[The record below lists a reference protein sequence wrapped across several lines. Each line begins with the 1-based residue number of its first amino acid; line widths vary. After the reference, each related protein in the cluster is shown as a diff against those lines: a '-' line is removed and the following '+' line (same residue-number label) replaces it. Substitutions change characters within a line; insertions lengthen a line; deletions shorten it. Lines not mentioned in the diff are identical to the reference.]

1 MIAFFCCGTLALMPD
16 PGISVHFRMA
26 DDGKAALHV
35 AAEHG
40 STAAAR
46 QLLASGAAVD
56 LQDLLGGWT
65 AMHYAAAHQ
74 QTEVV
79 ELVRTFQLLPLASRF
94 PQHLLASCFLLLP
107 SPFSILPSP
116 FSLLPSRVCPLCL
129 LCLLRCPISSAACH
143 YLRCRALVDL
153 TSPPTARCP
162 VPAAAGTPCGQA
174 ASGLEGSAAI
184 PDGTPTRPTAA
195 PHTHAHEQRVQH
207 SPCGL

>member
-94 PQHLLASCFLLLP
+94 SHLLLASPSCFSLLASCCSL
-107 SPFSILPSP
+107 LPSP
-116 FSLLPSRVCPLCL
+116 FSLLPSPFSCLSSLSSLSSPMPYFLCCLPLPPLPRVGGSDQPTHRSL
-129 LCLLRCPISSAACH
+129 PGACSCWNTVRTSGFRTGRVGCH
-143 YLRCRALVDL
+143 TRWYAHTSNRRTPHARA
-153 TSPPTARCP
+153 
-162 VPAAAGTPCGQA
+162 
-174 ASGLEGSAAI
+174 
-184 PDGTPTRPTAA
+184 
-195 PHTHAHEQRVQH
+195 
-207 SPCGL
+207 